1 MPALARM
8 RSLALSFLAL
18 VCLTATL
25 AVGTTATAPA
35 ADAAFSRPMA
45 VSRAVSIARNHIGAP
60 YRYGA
65 TGPSAFDCS
74 GLVYFSYRKA
84 GFSHIPRTS
93 GAQAHFAR
101 HIRRANMR
109 VGDLIF
115 FTDGG
120 GVYHVGIF
128 VGRRNGRVLVLHAPY
143 GGTRVRV
150 DRMWTNS
157 WFPGSLR

>member
-1 MPALARM
+1 M
-8 RSLALSFLAL
+8 RSLALSILAL
-18 VCLTATL
+18 VCLTGTL
-25 AVGTTATAPA
+25 AVATTATAPSASALDRPVA
-35 ADAAFSRPMA
+35 AKRAAW
-45 VSRAVSIARNHIGAP
+45 IAHNQIGDP

-65 TGPSAFDCS
+65 AGPNAFDCS
-74 GLVYFSYRKA
+74 GLVYYSYRKA
-84 GFSHIPRTS
+84 GFSHMPRTS
-93 GAQAHFAR
+93 GAQARFAR

-115 FTDGG
+115 FTSGS

-128 VGRRNGRVLVLHAPY
+128 VGRRNGHVRVLHAPY

-157 WFPGSLR
+157 WFAGSLR

>member
-8 RSLALSFLAL
+8 RSLALSFVAL
-18 VCLTATL
+18 VCLMGTL
-25 AVGTTATAPA
+25 AVATTATAPSA
-35 ADAAFSRPMA
+35 SALDRPVA
-45 VSRAVSIARNHIGAP
+45 VERAVTIARNHIGAP

-65 TGPSAFDCS
+65 AGPHAFDCS

-84 GFSHIPRTS
+84 GFSHVPRTS
-93 GAQAHFAR
+93 GAQARFAR

-109 VGDLIF
+109 IGDLIF

-128 VGRRNGRVLVLHAPY
+128 VGRRNGHVLVLHAPY

-150 DRMWTNS
+150 DRIWTNS